1 MPDTDK
7 GYQKMGN
14 SRSYLA
20 PLGLAVIGAL
30 FGFGHFGGL
39 HETFFGSDN
48 KYARQ
53 NNSYYIAPVTSVSD
67 EYEEESQYTEESESA
82 KRYKQCSVCYGTG
95 RCGGCGGGGIVYNAI
110 DYSPGQF
117 VDCSCCAGNGLCGMC
132 DGSGVVED
140 FGW

>member
-1 MPDTDK
+1 
-7 GYQKMGN
+7 MGN
-14 SRSYLA
+14 SKNYLT

-48 KYARQ
+48 KPERLTQ
-53 NNSYYIAPVTSVSD
+53 SYITPVSSVSTEYEEVS
-67 EYEEESQYTEESESA
+67 EYEEESEPA
-82 KRYKQCSVCYGTG
+82 KRYKQCPVCYGSR
-95 RCGGCGGGGIVYNAI
+95 RCGGCGGGGIVYNSI

-117 VDCSCCAGNGLCGMC
+117 VDCSCCDGNGLCGMC
-132 DGSGVVED
+132 DGSGIVED